1 MSSETERLLKVR
13 SRQKRKKPE
22 FNRCDS
28 HKKKRVSTSWR
39 KPRGLHNKLRRQISA
54 KGKLVKAGY
63 GSPAS
68 VRGYHPCGMKEILVK
83 CAADLENAEGCAVR
97 IASAVGMK
105 KRVEIEAM
113 AREMDLKI
121 LNPKTG
127 GK

>member
-1 MSSETERLLKVR
+1 VSSETERLLKVR